1 MVAAPAAAD
10 AIERARRLPNL
21 RIGLHIVLV
30 ESWPA
35 LSPSVIP
42 DLVDTSGRLRADM
55 ARFGLDLALRPRVRR
70 QLAAEIAAQ
79 FEAFRATGLPLDHV
93 NAHKHYHLHPVI
105 AAQVIRI
112 GHCYSMRAL
121 RAPVEPAAVLARVEP
136 GSRSLEARVAAPW
149 AALLRLRA
157 RRAGLTVP
165 DAVFGLA
172 WSGAMTEPRL
182 AGLLAQCPDGLTEI
196 YTHPAMAGGFE
207 GQASG
212 YRYGD
217 ELAALLSR
225 ACREAAAAAGA
236 RLGGYADFLS
246 SGSAPNASA

>member
-1 MVAAPAAAD
+1 MAAAPATED
-10 AIERARRLPNL
+10 AVARARRLPNL
-21 RIGLHIVLV
+21 RVGLHLVLV
-30 ESWPA
+30 EGWPA
-35 LSPSVIP
+35 LPPRKIP
-42 DLVDTSGRLRADM
+42 DLVDASGRFRAGM
-55 ARFGLDLALRPRVRR
+55 ARFGLDIAFRPHIRQ
-70 QLAAEIAAQ
+70 QLAAEITAQ
-79 FEAFRATGLPLDHV
+79 FEAFRETGLPLDHV

-112 GHCYSMRAL
+112 GRRYGMRAL
-121 RAPVEPAAVLARVEP
+121 RAPVEPAAVLAHVEP
-136 GSRSLEARVAAPW
+136 DSRTMEARVAAPW
-149 AALLRLRA
+149 AALLRSKA
-157 RRAGLTVP
+157 RRTGLMVP

-182 AGLLAQCPDGLTEI
+182 AGLLAHCPDGLIEV
-196 YTHPAMAGGFE
+196 YTHPATADGFE
-207 GQASG
+207 GHASG
-212 YRYGD
+212 YRYAD